1 VSIYQRFSML
11 KSPRANPRDP
21 VDSAVRI
28 LNRSGKEDLFVP
40 GFSWIRLGVSFR
52 NRFNGRQHDSLP
64 IYILS
69 LFGYEM

>member
-1 VSIYQRFSML
+1 MSIYQKFPML

-21 VDSAVRI
+21 VASAVRI
-28 LNRSGKEDLFVP
+28 PNRSGKEDLYVS
-40 GFSWIRLGVSFR
+40 GFSGIRLGVSFR

-64 IYILS
+64 IYTLS